1 MLPFF
6 CARTLSDIAFTI
18 RSVEKVPAMRSS
30 NKRIDMKAQAIITAD
45 YLDIVY
51 DNRNKA
57 YGSYALRKYADRRMM
72 QAFYMIAAGII
83 AFSIWTFIA
92 HRLRPV
98 VELPTVISC
107 PITPIDVTP
116 IKQEVPKPK
125 TPEPTP
131 PPAQAPTVKNL
142 PPVIVP
148 NDIVTVAPVSI
159 DSLEGRES
167 GPVDYIGE
175 PDGSVVAT
183 TTKPGTGAGME
194 PVVPPAPAEP
204 RVWSEVMPAY
214 KGDMYAFL
222 SRNIRYP
229 AAAKNSGITG
239 KVLIRF
245 VVNEDGR
252 IHDAKVL
259 RGIGGGCD
267 EEALRVV
274 NAMPA
279 WNPGMQNGNPV
290 KVYFTL
296 PISFMLE

>member
-1 MLPFF
+1 
-6 CARTLSDIAFTI
+6 
-18 RSVEKVPAMRSS
+18 
-30 NKRIDMKAQAIITAD
+30 MKAQAIITAD

-92 HRLRPV
+92 NRLKPA
-98 VELPTVISC
+98 VELN
-107 PITPIDVTP
+107 DVYTRG
-116 IKQEVPKPK
+116 IELTHVDVVKEIPKPIEI
-125 TPEPTP
+125 PPPTH
-131 PPAQAPTVKNL
+131 PPAQAPTAKHL
-142 PPVIVP
+142 IPVIGP
-148 NDIVTVAPVSI
+148 DDIVTVAPVPI
-159 DSLEGRES
+159 DSLEGREP
-167 GPVDYIGE
+167 GAVDN
-175 PDGSVVAT
+175 DGDPNGKVVAT
-183 TTKPGTGAGME
+183 TTKPGVGEGLE
-194 PVVPPAPAEP
+194 PITPPAPVEP

-229 AAAKNSGITG
+229 AAAKHSGISG

-245 VVNEDGR
+245 VVNEDGK
-252 IHDAKVL
+252 IYGAKVL

-279 WNPGMQNGNPV
+279 WSPGMQNGNPV